1 MTLMKNLPHVSAE
14 ISKNSLFEINLNA
27 YFQKIMAFLFVLV
40 FSTHLHSQTTDCID
54 FTSFPVDHCDTF
66 YLNSNPNQFL
76 YVGCTNQSYGV
87 NLFDGIYNTG
97 INMDFNFD
105 GSNQQIEIEGYG
117 FIGQYGQMGYSIN
130 GGPFFY
136 LDDTFP
142 LVSNGVTID
151 LQLSGQ
157 QNNWDYYE
165 ITFTGAISTITHE
178 PFESGIT
185 EICTEEIT
193 PSTEDCIDFTSF
205 PTDHCDT
212 FYLNSNPNQFLY
224 VGCTNQ
230 SYGVNLFDGIYNTGI
245 NMDFNFDGSNQE
257 IEIEGY
263 GFIGQY
269 GQMGYSINGGPFFY
283 LDDTFPLV
291 SNGVTVDLQLS
302 GQQNNWDY
310 YEITFTGAISTIS
323 HEPFESGITEIC
335 TEEITPST
343 EDCIDFTSF
352 PTDHCDTFYL
362 NSNPNQFLYVGCT
375 NQSYGV
381 NLFDGI
387 YNTGINMDFNFD
399 GSNQEIEIEGYGFLG
414 QYGQMGYSV
423 NGGPMFYLDDTFPL
437 ISNGV
442 TIDLQLSGQQNN
454 WDYYEITF
462 TGAISTI
469 SHEPFESGITE
480 ICTEEIT
487 PSTEDCIDF
496 TSFPTDHCDTFYL
509 NSNPN
514 QFLYVGCTN
523 QSYGVNLFDGIY
535 NTGINMDFNFDG
547 SNQEIEIEGYGFL
560 GQYGQMGYSVNGGP
574 MFYLDDTFPLVSSGV
589 TVDLQLTGQQSNWDY
604 YEITFT
610 GAISTITHE
619 PFESGITEICVE
631 EEILSTENFSKN
643 EIEVN
648 VFPNP
653 TNAGIT
659 IQTDEKIE
667 SIQLIGMSGQIF
679 EIELT
684 NNNYLDLSILS
695 SGVYLLNIYTNDAVI
710 RKKVLKR

>member
-1 MTLMKNLPHVSAE
+1 MKNLPHVSAE